1 MGGQKTLERMDV
13 HGERVGKEGY
23 DHISQFV
30 NGNRCYSKHFAA
42 NITRDHPL
50 LQAYVVGLVLDL
62 ITAMA
67 GNRYTDARNEHAVE
81 LCKGIVEYLGD
92 YPRYI

>member
-50 LQAYVVGLVLDL
+50 LQAYVVGLMIDM

-67 GNRYTDARNEHAVE
+67 SNRYVDARNERAVK
-81 LCKGIVEYLGD
+81 LCREITEFIGEYPQYL
-92 YPRYI
+92 